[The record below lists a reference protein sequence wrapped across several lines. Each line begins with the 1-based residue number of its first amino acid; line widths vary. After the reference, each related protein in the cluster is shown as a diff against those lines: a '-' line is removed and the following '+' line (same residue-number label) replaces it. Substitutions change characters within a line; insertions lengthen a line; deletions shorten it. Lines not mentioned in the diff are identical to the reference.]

1 MTKINTN
8 ELNQIQYVDQ
18 ALMWAVISLR
28 AANHHVDNYQLSD
41 NAAVRA
47 ESIDYLEWA
56 VVQDDQGEGQFIFT
70 ALFPIRNVN
79 PLLEQ
84 QSIIQCVKDY
94 TGFQLPAQLIT
105 YPTGG
110 QGLLLPTIP
119 TYVNTLEKLVV
130 WLCQLVEGVNRYIK
144 LINVLIEAGFTA
156 TPTRPKPIINITG
169 GVPIISGV
177 GAVAAIIE
185 GVANDNLSPEGIIS
199 QYENSSSSY
208 DAVPGWYQD
217 SINLINSGSGNGGGS
232 NNGNSNPNSEPK
244 PVDPG
249 NGNKP
254 NGIDTLPVCKEQDP
268 IVTSYSKDGILT
280 FTNIKP

>member
-8 ELNQIQYVDQ
+8 ELNQIEYVDQ

-28 AANHHVDNYQLSD
+28 AANHHPDNYQLSD

-47 ESIDYLEWA
+47 ESIDYLDWS

-70 ALFPIRNVN
+70 GLFPIRNVN

-84 QSIIQCVKDY
+84 ESIIQCVRDY

-110 QGLLLPTIP
+110 QGLSLPMIP
-119 TYVNTLEKLVV
+119 GYVNTLEKLVV

-144 LINVLIEAGFTA
+144 LINVLIEAGFTE

-177 GAVAAIIE
+177 DAVAAIIE

-199 QYENSSSSY
+199 QYENSSSNY

-217 SINLINSGSGNGGGS
+217 TINYINSGSGNGGGS

-244 PVDPG
+244 PISD
-249 NGNKP
+249 K
-254 NGIDTLPVCKEQDP
+254 LRKSRVCQEGKEN
-268 IVTSYSKDGILT
+268 V
-280 FTNIKP
+280 